1 MKAMV
6 PTLHLPLSNRPVQG
20 VVLLEAVQAAI
31 AETGGLPVAEP
42 PLPVAV
48 ELVIALPSAPAPW
61 ILVTRDI
68 MPGDRPIWQRLQ
80 IDWIGTIT
88 ADQRVRDTLDG
99 VIAITPAQAARPIW
113 WLAEELAEPIGRC
126 IAARAAA
133 QKIAGEKNGR
143 VVVRYKVR
151 TR

>member
-6 PTLHLPLSNRPVQG
+6 PTLHVAPHDLPDQG

-48 ELVIALPSAPAPW
+48 ELVIALPSEPAPW
-61 ILVTRDI
+61 LLITRDI

-99 VIAITPAQAARPIW
+99 VIAITPAQAAQPIW

-126 IAARAAA
+126 ITARATA
-133 QKIAGEKNGR
+133 QKLAGEKKGR
-143 VVVRYKVR
+143 VVVSYKVR